1 MKLEDYFT
9 FLSEDDIRIKGHR
22 IGIDNVLFY
31 YLEGYTPEEIK
42 AIYPDLSLEKIHA
55 TILYYLHNQTEI
67 DAYLNR
73 IKTWKETRYQESF
86 KKTSPPRE
94 KMRKIKAQ
102 KQNYLSL

>member
-1 MKLEDYFT
+1 MQLEDYFT
-9 FLSEDDIRIKGHR
+9 FLSEDDIRINGHR
-22 IGIDNVLFY
+22 IGIDNVWLY

-42 AIYPDLSLEKIHA
+42 SVYPDLNLDKIHA

-73 IKTWKETRYQESF
+73 IKTWKETRYQESW
-86 KKTSPPRE
+86 KKSSPQRE

-102 KQNYLSL
+102 R